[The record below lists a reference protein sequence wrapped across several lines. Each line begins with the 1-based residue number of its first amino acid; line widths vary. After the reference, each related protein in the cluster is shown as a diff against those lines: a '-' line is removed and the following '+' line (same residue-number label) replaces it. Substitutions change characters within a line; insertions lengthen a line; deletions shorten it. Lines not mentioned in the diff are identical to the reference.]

1 MWRGLLAAL
10 AALAIAAPPAMASSC
25 SITDV
30 TPVTDGIF
38 TATFRATSDRCDVG
52 GDCGWFAFATK
63 TEPAD
68 ACDPADA
75 RVYTGAAREAPSA
88 EEAAGVAFYP
98 DTEGP
103 FKLWLYIAHGDGSE
117 AVIEYVYT
125 PPMPAA
131 TR

>member
-1 MWRGLLAAL
+1 M
-10 AALAIAAPPAMASSC
+10 
-25 SITDV
+25 
-30 TPVTDGIF
+30 
-38 TATFRATSDRCDVG
+38 
-52 GDCGWFAFATK
+52 
-63 TEPAD
+63 
-68 ACDPADA
+68 
-75 RVYTGAAREAPSA
+75 YTGAAREAPSA

-131 TR
+131 DPPQRLRRRDARDARGTTSANGSGRGRAASRVCASRATGSTS